1 MDMPITT
8 DADEVLRLLKSV
20 EQDAD
25 SVDTPTS
32 YEGYDSEKEEM
43 EAKMK
48 DILISQGLA
57 DEDDEAAPKA
67 KAKED
72 DDSSV
77 SISSVEVS
85 SDEED

>member
-1 MDMPITT
+1 M
-8 DADEVLRLLKSV
+8 RLLKSV

-57 DEDDEAAPKA
+57 DDDDDKAPKA
-67 KAKED
+67 RTKKED

-77 SISSVEVS
+77 SISSIEVS